1 MYPNAVKAGPIGGVN
16 VRSGVNPNVI
26 NRARSDEIRREAA
39 ERRARKAQN
48 PNIIANREAIR
59 AANEEKKLLK
69 QTKKL
74 AIQAAKRDALQRKRL
89 MKHRT
94 GLELLEQM
102 AVPPGGDNPFE
113 EAPGAMPNILPVQV
127 QPNLLDT
134 MIS

>member
-26 NRARSDEIRREAA
+26 NRAQSEEIRREAA
-39 ERRARKAQN
+39 QRRARKAQN
-48 PNIIANREAIR
+48 PHIIANKEAIR

-89 MKHRT
+89 MRT
-94 GLELLEQM
+94 PGGLRLLEGN
-102 AVPPGGDNPFE
+102 AAPLDNPFE
-113 EAPGAMPNILPVQV
+113 EMPGSQPNILPVQR